1 MWFWWFIFACDLL
14 IPIMM
19 LGFGKIM
26 HKRAPKNINY
36 IFGYRTTRSMKNED
50 TWRFAHEH
58 CGRLWWKIGLI
69 MLIPTVLVHIPFY
82 NSSEDTLGIVAAIV
96 MTIQIIVLIASIFP
110 TEIALKKAFNDDG
123 TVKRQ
128 LIELTDKNE
137 MRKTYKIYKHC
148 MFMPTEEKF
157 NNKINKFLSDKSI
170 KFFAC
175 LQQDVIKGVISV
187 SFTEQEKAE
196 ILGIAVDTSVRSK
209 GIGSYMI
216 NQLVS
221 DYGLTFVLALT
232 DDDAVEFYKKCGF
245 KITKFTK
252 THHDGETVVHY
263 RCELTK

>member
-50 TWRFAHEH
+50 TWRFAHEY

-96 MTIQIIVLIASIFP
+96 MTIQIVTLIASIFP

-123 TVKRQ
+123 T
-128 LIELTDKNE
+128 
-137 MRKTYKIYKHC
+137 RK
-148 MFMPTEEKF
+148 
-157 NNKINKFLSDKSI
+157 
-170 KFFAC
+170 
-175 LQQDVIKGVISV
+175 
-187 SFTEQEKAE
+187 
-196 ILGIAVDTSVRSK
+196 
-209 GIGSYMI
+209 
-216 NQLVS
+216 
-221 DYGLTFVLALT
+221 
-232 DDDAVEFYKKCGF
+232 
-245 KITKFTK
+245 
-252 THHDGETVVHY
+252 
-263 RCELTK
+263 